1 MYLLNDE
8 QLFIKQVAK
17 RITMS
22 ANIKCSGRRVGEMH
36 FPTELIMMLGTTEL
50 TISFTLTIIMIT
62 NENGTGW
69 EGSGTMKCNLQ
80 NVYQRGTGSNG
91 CNCK

>member
-1 MYLLNDE
+1 
-8 QLFIKQVAK
+8 
-17 RITMS
+17 
-22 ANIKCSGRRVGEMH
+22 MH